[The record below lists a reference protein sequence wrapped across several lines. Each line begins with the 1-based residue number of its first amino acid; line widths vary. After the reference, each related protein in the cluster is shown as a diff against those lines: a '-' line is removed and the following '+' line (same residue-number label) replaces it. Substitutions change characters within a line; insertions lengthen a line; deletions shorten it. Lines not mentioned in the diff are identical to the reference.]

1 MEYKK
6 LSDYKN
12 IIDNVVYSAIRYEI
26 NKAIC
31 VGFRVPTYHNDGFIS
46 FVITDELYNLF
57 MSIPGLEY
65 EFQKELFASAD
76 EVRKSFNIGAPSGYN
91 IKRYLAGRPA
101 LNEDKTS
108 FVSGQMII
116 SVPLPHS
123 YFQDNTNEFMEL
135 NIFGHYVNLEVD
147 FLRSAMK
154 DHFIGIDTVIAD
166 RITDNGKVNT
176 CFLQEPIV
184 DDALADYLI
193 DNYFEERISKISVL
207 DFLNS
212 MLCLYTGEQRAL
224 VIDKW
229 NSKRLYGVH
238 EKLFDVFVD
247 SLGAYICE
255 IGEGYKRRFTGSDAN
270 FKELSYILNELL
282 KSFENKDE
290 RSSLEMALNISWGS
304 VSDKCNTR
312 IGSQYIYKL
321 RSAISESIDEYYD
334 GSIAQDGSV
343 VDDDNA
349 QSDRSLVDFVVSGL
363 MQCIERMKSDCLR
376 EPFWQEVILGAL
388 VDEYSSKDDV
398 ECRAFDFFK
407 DVMFIQSLFDA
418 IIKVFKDS
426 GCFGN
431 LSDSNKDCY
440 IEKMSKDINK
450 YADEIYIRAP
460 YIYQKSYR
468 KFTCYLKE
476 LIDNCICVF
485 RELADYWN
493 INKYHGIDTVH
504 IVLAFVDAFFPK
516 AKLSVFELLSKYYVN
531 QDFDYSLADEITEF
545 KDIAKTEF
553 IR

>member
-1 MEYKK
+1 MEYIK
-6 LSDYKN
+6 LSDYIN
-12 IIDNVVYSAIRYEI
+12 TIDNVVYSAIRYEI

-116 SVPLPHS
+116 SVPLPYS
-123 YFQDNTNEFMEL
+123 YFRDNTNEFMEL

-147 FLRSAMK
+147 FLLSAMN
-154 DHFIGIDTVIAD
+154 DHVIGIDTVIAD

-176 CFLQEPIV
+176 CVPQEPLV
-184 DDALADYLI
+184 DNALADYLTE
-193 DNYFEERISKISVL
+193 NYFEERISKITVL
-207 DFLNS
+207 NFLNS
-212 MLCLYTGEQRAL
+212 MLCFYTGEQKNIIIDRDKSFGFYRA
-224 VIDKW
+224 
-229 NSKRLYGVH
+229 H
-238 EKLFDVFVD
+238 ENVFDVFVD
-247 SLGAYICE
+247 CLGAYNCE
-255 IGEGYKRRFTGSDAN
+255 IGEEYKRRYSGSDAN

-290 RSSLEMALNISWGS
+290 RSALEMALRISWNA
-304 VSDKCNTR
+304 VVYER
-312 IGSQYIYKL
+312 YKYNL
-321 RSAISESIDEYYD
+321 QSEINASIDEYYD

-343 VDDDNA
+343 VNDNNV
-349 QSDRSLVDFVVSGL
+349 QSDCSLADYIISGL
-363 MQCIERMKSDCLR
+363 MKYFERMKSDCLR
-376 EPFWQEVILGAL
+376 EPSWPEVIIEAL
-388 VDEYSSKDDV
+388 VNAYSSEDDV
-398 ECRAFDFFK
+398 ACRAFDFSK
-407 DVMFIQSLFDA
+407 DVIFIQSLYDA

-431 LSDSNKDCY
+431 LSDSNKDYY

-468 KFTCYLKE
+468 RFTCYLKE
-476 LIDNCICVF
+476 LIDNCIYVF

-493 INKYHGIDTVH
+493 MNKYHGIDTVH

-516 AKLSVFELLSKYYVN
+516 AKLSVFELLSKYNVN
-531 QDFDYSLADEITEF
+531 QDFDYSLADNISEF
-545 KDIAKTEF
+545 KDIAKMEF

>member
-12 IIDNVVYSAIRYEI
+12 TIDNVVYSAIRYEI

-116 SVPLPHS
+116 SVPLPYS
-123 YFQDNTNEFMEL
+123 YFRDNTNEFMEL

-147 FLRSAMK
+147 FLLSAMN
-154 DHFIGIDTVIAD
+154 DHVIGIDTVIAD

-176 CFLQEPIV
+176 CVPQEPLV
-184 DDALADYLI
+184 DNALADYLTE
-193 DNYFEERISKISVL
+193 NYFEERISKITVL
-207 DFLNS
+207 NFLNS
-212 MLCLYTGEQRAL
+212 MLCFYTGEQKNIIIDRDKSFGFYRA
-224 VIDKW
+224 
-229 NSKRLYGVH
+229 H
-238 EKLFDVFVD
+238 ENVFDVFVD
-247 SLGAYICE
+247 CLGAYNCE
-255 IGEGYKRRFTGSDAN
+255 IGEEYKRRYSGSDAN

-290 RSSLEMALNISWGS
+290 RSALEMALRISWNA
-304 VSDKCNTR
+304 VVYER
-312 IGSQYIYKL
+312 YKYNL
-321 RSAISESIDEYYD
+321 QSEINASIDEYYD

-343 VDDDNA
+343 VNDNNV
-349 QSDRSLVDFVVSGL
+349 QSDCSLADYIISGL
-363 MQCIERMKSDCLR
+363 MKYFERMKSDCLR
-376 EPFWQEVILGAL
+376 EPSWPEVIIEAL
-388 VDEYSSKDDV
+388 VNAYSSEDDV
-398 ECRAFDFFK
+398 ACRAFDFSK
-407 DVMFIQSLFDA
+407 DVVFIQSIYDA

-468 KFTCYLKE
+468 RFTCYLKE
-476 LIDNCICVF
+476 LIDNCIYVF

-493 INKYHGIDTVH
+493 MNKYHGIDTVH

-516 AKLSVFELLSKYYVN
+516 AKLSVFELLSKYNVN
-531 QDFDYSLADEITEF
+531 QDFDYSLADNISEF

>member
-116 SVPLPHS
+116 SVPLPYS
-123 YFQDNTNEFMEL
+123 YFRDNTNEFMEL

-147 FLRSAMK
+147 FLLSAMN
-154 DHFIGIDTVIAD
+154 DHVIGIDTVIAD

-176 CFLQEPIV
+176 CVPQEPLV
-184 DDALADYLI
+184 DNALANYLTE
-193 DNYFEERISKISVL
+193 NYFEERISKITVL
-207 DFLNS
+207 NFLNS
-212 MLCLYTGEQRAL
+212 MLCFYTGEQKNIIIDRDKSFGFYRA
-224 VIDKW
+224 
-229 NSKRLYGVH
+229 H
-238 EKLFDVFVD
+238 ENVFDVFVD
-247 SLGAYICE
+247 CLGAYNCE
-255 IGEGYKRRFTGSDAN
+255 IGEEYKRRYSGSDAN

-290 RSSLEMALNISWGS
+290 RSALEMALRISWNA
-304 VSDKCNTR
+304 VVYER
-312 IGSQYIYKL
+312 YKYNL
-321 RSAISESIDEYYD
+321 QSEINASIDEYYD

-343 VDDDNA
+343 VNDNNV
-349 QSDRSLVDFVVSGL
+349 QSDCSLADYIISGL
-363 MQCIERMKSDCLR
+363 MKYFERMKSDCLR
-376 EPFWQEVILGAL
+376 EPSWPEVIIEAL
-388 VDEYSSKDDV
+388 VNAYSSEDDV
-398 ECRAFDFFK
+398 ACRAFDFSK
-407 DVMFIQSLFDA
+407 DVIFIQSLYDA

-516 AKLSVFELLSKYYVN
+516 AKLSVFELLSKYNVN
-531 QDFDYSLADEITEF
+531 QDFDYSLADNISEF